1 MNGPGQSAAPALSD
15 SILAAARNVRAVL
28 EGRSLSDSLAQTPA
42 AVRASAQAI
51 SFHAM
56 RRLGHARAVRAALV
70 QRTPADPLLDALLLV
85 SLSLLETACAV
96 RDAAGAQ
103 ETSQRQ
109 VQQPEVNDGNDGNDG
124 NGAAGIEAPRDASA
138 GAAARER
145 GLPVYAVHTVV
156 DQAVSAAAGNRGLQA
171 GKGMVNGVLRNYLRQ
186 RESLLA
192 TLGNAPE
199 ARWNFPAWWVRRLK
213 ADYPGQWQALLTA
226 SDVPGPMTLRVN
238 RRRQSVEGL
247 LDCLTQAGI
256 GARAVG
262 AYGVVLDQPRPVH
275 DVPGFDEGWWSVQD
289 AAAQMAA
296 PLLAPRDGMRVLDAC
311 AAPGGKTAHL
321 LELADVHLLA
331 LDTDEQRLQRVADNL
346 ERLGL
351 DDGPV
356 FLCCADAADLD
367 AWWDGEPF
375 DAVLADVP
383 CTASGVVRRHPDIR
397 WLRREADV
405 ARTAALQRRIVDAL
419 WRTVKPGGRLLY
431 ATCSVFPQECEAQA
445 RAFASRWPDAERL
458 PAPGQLLPTDAQRL
472 TDGQSA
478 AATADGA
485 PGSAQPVA
493 ESGLY
498 DGFFY
503 ALFAKRG

>member
-1 MNGPGQSAAPALSD
+1 MNGAGQSAAPALSD

-51 SFHAM
+51 SFHTM

-103 ETSQRQ
+103 APSQRQ
-109 VQQPEVNDGNDGNDG
+109 APHQAGSDGQ
-124 NGAAGIEAPRDASA
+124 GAAGIEGRSDVAA

-186 RESLLA
+186 RDALLA
-192 TLGNAPE
+192 TLASAPE

-247 LDCLTQAGI
+247 LDCLAQAGI

-262 AYGVVLDQPRPVH
+262 AYGVVLDQPRPVY

-331 LDTDEQRLQRVADNL
+331 LDNDEQRLQRVADNL

-419 WRTVKPGGRLLY
+419 WRTVRPGGHLLY

-458 PAPGQLLPTDAQRL
+458 PAPGQLLPTDAGRL
-472 TDGQSA
+472 TDGQPVA
-478 AATADGA
+478 AAPGGA
-485 PGSAQPVA
+485 PGSAQPMA